1 MKTTVEA
8 SLLPILRSRGQA
20 EILCAVLANPNRE
33 WTLGELAMVSG
44 QSLPTVQ
51 REVERAELA
60 ALVESRR
67 MGRQRLVK
75 AGPSQIAI
83 MLANLLMWSYGPKFV
98 IAEEF
103 ADITGIDRLFIFG
116 SWAAR
121 YHGVDGYPPQDLDV
135 LVIGDANLSD
145 VFRAAHAASNKLQ
158 LEVNPK
164 LFSHTWWENKTGSG
178 FRMEIERRP
187 IVEIEVGDAKQSAR
201 GTTGVLSPNF
211 PLSSA
216 AYLQ

>member
-33 WTLGELAMVSG
+33 WTLGELAKVSG

-83 MLANLLMWSYGPKFV
+83 MLANLLLWSYGPKFV

-103 ADITGIDRLFIFG
+103 AGIKGIDRLFIFG

-145 VFRAAHAASNKLQ
+145 VFRAAHAASNRLQ

-187 IVEIEVGDAKQSAR
+187 IVEIEVGDAKSSSENAA
-201 GTTGVLSPNF
+201 GVRVRRN
-211 PLSSA
+211 
-216 AYLQ
+216 

>member
-33 WTLGELAMVSG
+33 WTLGELAKVSG

-83 MLANLLMWSYGPKFV
+83 RLANLLLWSYGPKYV

-103 ADITGIDRLFIFG
+103 AGIKGIDRLFIFG

-201 GTTGVLSPNF
+201 GTAGARKSRK
-211 PLSSA
+211 A
-216 AYLQ
+216 

>member
-33 WTLGELAMVSG
+33 WTLGELAKVSG

-83 MLANLLMWSYGPKFV
+83 LLANLLLWSYGPKFV

-103 ADITGIDRLFIFG
+103 AGIKGIDRLFIFG

-121 YHGVDGYPPQDLDV
+121 YHGVDGYPPQDLDI

-187 IVEIEVGDAKQSAR
+187 IVEIEVGDEKQSAR
-201 GTTGVLSPNF
+201 KTTGARKSRK
-211 PLSSA
+211 A
-216 AYLQ
+216 

>member
-33 WTLGELAMVSG
+33 WTLGELAKVSG

-67 MGRQRLVK
+67 LGRQRLVK

-83 MLANLLMWSYGPKFV
+83 MLANLLLWSYGPKFV

-103 ADITGIDRLFIFG
+103 AGIKGIDRLFIFG

-178 FRMEIERRP
+178 FRQEIDRRP
-187 IVEIEVGDAKQSAR
+187 IVEIEVRSAKSSSENAI
-201 GTTGVLSPNF
+201 GVRIR
-211 PLSSA
+211 SS
-216 AYLQ
+216 

>member
-33 WTLGELAMVSG
+33 WTLGELAKVSG

-67 MGRQRLVK
+67 LGRQRLVK

-83 MLANLLMWSYGPKFV
+83 MLANLLLWSYGPKFV

-103 ADITGIDRLFIFG
+103 AGIQGIDRLFIFG

-121 YHGVDGYPPQDLDV
+121 YHGVDGYPPQDLDI

-201 GTTGVLSPNF
+201 GTAGARKSLK
-211 PLSSA
+211 A
-216 AYLQ
+216 

>member
-1 MKTTVEA
+1 MKSTVEA

-75 AGPSQIAI
+75 TGPSQIAI
-83 MLANLLMWSYGPKFV
+83 MLANLLLWSYGPKFV
-98 IAEEF
+98 VAEEF
-103 ADITGIDRLFIFG
+103 AGIKGIDRLFIFG

-121 YHGVDGYPPQDLDV
+121 YHGVDGYPPQDLDI

-201 GTTGVLSPNF
+201 GTAGARKSRK
-211 PLSSA
+211 A
-216 AYLQ
+216 

>member
-33 WTLGELAMVSG
+33 WTLGELAKVSG

-83 MLANLLMWSYGPKFV
+83 MLANLLLWSYGPKFV

-103 ADITGIDRLFIFG
+103 AGIKGIDRLFIFG

-201 GTTGVLSPNF
+201 GTSGARKSRK
-211 PLSSA
+211 A
-216 AYLQ
+216 

>member
-33 WTLGELAMVSG
+33 WTLGELAKVSG

-83 MLANLLMWSYGPKFV
+83 RLANLLLWSYGPKYV

-103 ADITGIDRLFIFG
+103 AGIKGIDRLFIFG

-121 YHGVDGYPPQDLDV
+121 YHGVDGYPPQDIDV
-135 LVIGDANLSD
+135 LVIGTPEFSD
-145 VFRAAHAASNKLQ
+145 ISSASHYASNKLQ
-158 LEVNPK
+158 IDVNPK
-164 LFSHTWWENKTGSG
+164 IMPHTWWENKPGSG
-178 FRMEIERRP
+178 FRQEIDRRP
-187 IVEIEVGDAKQSAR
+187 IVEIEVRSAKSSSENAIGVR
-201 GTTGVLSPNF
+201 RRRTT
-211 PLSSA
+211 
-216 AYLQ
+216 

>member
-33 WTLGELAMVSG
+33 WTLGELAKVSG

-83 MLANLLMWSYGPKFV
+83 MLANLLLWSYGPKFV

-103 ADITGIDRLFIFG
+103 AGIIGIDRLFIFG

-121 YHGVDGYPPQDLDV
+121 YHGVDGYPPQDLDI

-201 GTTGVLSPNF
+201 GTTGARKSRK
-211 PLSSA
+211 A
-216 AYLQ
+216 

>member
-1 MKTTVEA
+1 MKSTVEA

-33 WTLGELAMVSG
+33 WTLGELAKVSG

-83 MLANLLMWSYGPKFV
+83 MLATLLLWSYGPKFV

-103 ADITGIDRLFIFG
+103 AGIKGIDRLFIFG

-121 YHGVDGYPPQDLDV
+121 YHGVDGYPPQDLDI

-201 GTTGVLSPNF
+201 GTAGARKSRK
-211 PLSSA
+211 A
-216 AYLQ
+216 

>member
-33 WTLGELAMVSG
+33 WTLGELAKVSG

-83 MLANLLMWSYGPKFV
+83 MLANLLLWSYGPKFV

-103 ADITGIDRLFIFG
+103 AGIKGIDRLFIFG

-135 LVIGDANLSD
+135 LIIGDANLSD

-201 GTTGVLSPNF
+201 GTAGARKSRK
-211 PLSSA
+211 A
-216 AYLQ
+216 

>member
-33 WTLGELAMVSG
+33 WTLGELAKVSG

-83 MLANLLMWSYGPKFV
+83 QLANLLLWSYGPKFV

-103 ADITGIDRLFIFG
+103 AGIKGIDRLFIFG

-121 YHGVDGYPPQDLDV
+121 YHGVDGYPPQDLDI

-201 GTTGVLSPNF
+201 GTAGARKSRK
-211 PLSSA
+211 A
-216 AYLQ
+216 

>member
-33 WTLGELAMVSG
+33 WTLGELAKVSG

-83 MLANLLMWSYGPKFV
+83 MLANLLLWSYGPKFV

-103 ADITGIDRLFIFG
+103 AGIKGIDRLFIFG

-121 YHGVDGYPPQDLDV
+121 YHGVDGYPPQDLDI

-201 GTTGVLSPNF
+201 GTAGARKSRK
-211 PLSSA
+211 A
-216 AYLQ
+216 

>member
-83 MLANLLMWSYGPKFV
+83 MLANLLLWSYGPKFV

-103 ADITGIDRLFIFG
+103 AGIKGIDRLFIFG

-187 IVEIEVGDAKQSAR
+187 IVEIEVGDAKSSSENAI
-201 GTTGVLSPNF
+201 GVRIR
-211 PLSSA
+211 SS
-216 AYLQ
+216 

>member
-33 WTLGELAMVSG
+33 WTLGELAKVSG

-83 MLANLLMWSYGPKFV
+83 MLANLLLWSYGPKFV

-201 GTTGVLSPNF
+201 GTAGARKSRK
-211 PLSSA
+211 A
-216 AYLQ
+216 

>member
-1 MKTTVEA
+1 VSDIVHFMKITVEA

-33 WTLGELAMVSG
+33 WTLGELAKVSG

-67 MGRQRLVK
+67 LGRQRLVK

-83 MLANLLMWSYGPKFV
+83 MLANLLLWSYGPKFV

-103 ADITGIDRLFIFG
+103 AGIKGIDRLFIFG

-201 GTTGVLSPNF
+201 GTAGARKSRK
-211 PLSSA
+211 A
-216 AYLQ
+216 

>member
-1 MKTTVEA
+1 MKTTVGA

-33 WTLGELAMVSG
+33 WTLGELAKVSG

-83 MLANLLMWSYGPKFV
+83 MLANLLLWSYGPKFV

-103 ADITGIDRLFIFG
+103 AGIKGIDRLFIFG

-121 YHGVDGYPPQDLDV
+121 YHGVDGYPPQDLDI

-201 GTTGVLSPNF
+201 GTAGARKSRK
-211 PLSSA
+211 A
-216 AYLQ
+216 

>member
-1 MKTTVEA
+1 VKTTVEA

-33 WTLGELAMVSG
+33 WTLGELAKVSG

-83 MLANLLMWSYGPKFV
+83 MLANLLLWSYGPKFV

-103 ADITGIDRLFIFG
+103 AGIKGIDRLFIFG

-201 GTTGVLSPNF
+201 GTTGARKSRK
-211 PLSSA
+211 A
-216 AYLQ
+216 

>member
-33 WTLGELAMVSG
+33 WTLGELAKVSG

-83 MLANLLMWSYGPKFV
+83 QLANLLLWSYGPKFV

-103 ADITGIDRLFIFG
+103 AGIKGIDRLFIFG

-121 YHGVDGYPPQDLDV
+121 YHGVDGYPPQDLDI

-187 IVEIEVGDAKQSAR
+187 IVEIEVRSAKQSTGNAIGVR
-201 GTTGVLSPNF
+201 RRRTT
-211 PLSSA
+211 
-216 AYLQ
+216 

>member
-33 WTLGELAMVSG
+33 WTLGELAKVSG

-83 MLANLLMWSYGPKFV
+83 MLANLLLWSYGPKFV

-103 ADITGIDRLFIFG
+103 AGIKGIDRLFIFG

-121 YHGVDGYPPQDLDV
+121 YHGVDGYPPQDLDI

-201 GTTGVLSPNF
+201 RTKGARKSRK
-211 PLSSA
+211 A
-216 AYLQ
+216 

>member
-1 MKTTVEA
+1 MKSTVEA

-33 WTLGELAMVSG
+33 WTLGELAKVSG
-44 QSLPTVQ
+44 QSFPTVQ

-83 MLANLLMWSYGPKFV
+83 MLANLLLWSYGPKFV

-103 ADITGIDRLFIFG
+103 AGIKGIDRLFIFG

-121 YHGVDGYPPQDLDV
+121 YHGVDGYPPQDLDI

-187 IVEIEVGDAKQSAR
+187 IVEIEVGDEKQSAR
-201 GTTGVLSPNF
+201 KTTGARKSRK
-211 PLSSA
+211 A
-216 AYLQ
+216 

>member
-33 WTLGELAMVSG
+33 WTLGELAKVSG

-67 MGRQRLVK
+67 LGRQRLVK

-103 ADITGIDRLFIFG
+103 AGIKGIDRLFIFG

-187 IVEIEVGDAKQSAR
+187 IVEIEVGDEKQSAR
-201 GTTGVLSPNF
+201 KTTGARKSRK
-211 PLSSA
+211 A
-216 AYLQ
+216 

>member
-33 WTLGELAMVSG
+33 WTLGELAKVSG

-75 AGPSQIAI
+75 AEPSQIAI
-83 MLANLLMWSYGPKFV
+83 MLANLLLWSYGPKFV

-103 ADITGIDRLFIFG
+103 AGIKGIDRLFIFG

-201 GTTGVLSPNF
+201 GTAGARKSRK
-211 PLSSA
+211 A
-216 AYLQ
+216 